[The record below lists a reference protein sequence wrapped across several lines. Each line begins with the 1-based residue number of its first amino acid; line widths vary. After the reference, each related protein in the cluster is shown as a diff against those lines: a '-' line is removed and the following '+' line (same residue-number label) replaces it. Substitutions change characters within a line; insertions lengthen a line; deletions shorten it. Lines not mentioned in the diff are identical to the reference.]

1 MPRATTT
8 PIQIRLQLPPGVATQ
23 LGVASV
29 VFAMA
34 ATATV
39 LGTALFGP
47 EEKSERALRVMDRLK
62 KAPEPEKPQ
71 PSTQARSRTGSSA
84 RAESVRAATVQK

>member
-8 PIQIRLQLPPGVATQ
+8 PIQIQLQLPPGVATN
-23 LGVASV
+23 LVVAGV

-34 ATATV
+34 ATAVV

-47 EEKSERALRVMDRLK
+47 EEKSERAFRVMDRVR
-62 KAPEPEKPQ
+62 KAPEPDKPQ
-71 PSTQARSRTGSSA
+71 PSPQARSRTGSKA
-84 RAESVRAATVQK
+84 RAESVRAATVQT

>member
-8 PIQIRLQLPPGVATQ
+8 PIRIEFQLPPGVATQ
-23 LGVASV
+23 LVVAGV
-29 VFAMA
+29 VFGMA

-47 EEKSERALRVMDRLK
+47 EEKSERAFRVMDRLK

-71 PSTQARSRTGSSA
+71 PSPQARSRTGSTA
-84 RAESVRAATVQK
+84 RAESARAATVQT